1 MNTAVYSTGDKI
13 LNVMKEMDMS
23 IPGLAEL
30 SGIHENT
37 LLNILLTSR
46 CSSMPKDPMRVP
58 ALPLKHGMK
67 K

>member
-30 SGIHENT
+30 SGTTKI
-37 LLNILLTSR
+37 
-46 CSSMPKDPMRVP
+46 PF
-58 ALPLKHGMK
+58 
-67 K
+67 

>member
-1 MNTAVYSTGDKI
+1 MTTKYQMIS
-13 LNVMKEMDMS
+13 M
-23 IPGLAEL
+23 LAEETAKQIARNGQEWMKYL
-30 SGIHENT
+30 DTAEGCI
-37 LLNILLTSR
+37 NILLTSR

>member
-37 LLNILLTSR
+37 PFKYPCRDKGAGHRDSVQDCGRTRHLR
-46 CSSMPKDPMRVP
+46 
-58 ALPLKHGMK
+58 A
-67 K
+67 

>member
-37 LLNILLTSR
+37 L
-46 CSSMPKDPMRVP
+46 
-58 ALPLKHGMK
+58 
-67 K
+67 